1 MAGGSSRWAF
11 SNEPQFGT
19 QMPGAG
25 AVHPIRSAPI
35 RNFEQSI
42 FSLAKGLNVI
52 LKSF

>member
-25 AVHPIRSAPI
+25 AVHPIRS
-35 RNFEQSI
+35 FLSSI
-42 FSLAKGLNVI
+42 LPSVKETFKLYHPK
-52 LKSF
+52 